1 MIINKTRYCLRS
13 VISNIQSNLLINLT
27 ALTTIIFTFVI
38 FTIFLLLVINL
49 SEFKRNWIERVH
61 VLVYLE
67 DKLNKESINTINNS
81 LKVHPEISQV
91 RFVSKEEALK
101 SLNDSLEGQDGILEY
116 LNSNPLPNSFE
127 INIKPKFLKIE
138 SIENLINK
146 IDKIKGI
153 TDIEYGQKWLE
164 RFNGFFYFLK
174 ITGMTIG
181 AFLLISSLFIISN
194 TIKLMVYS
202 RRDEIEIMKL
212 VGSTTRFIK
221 IPFYIEGILHGV
233 TGSAVSLLIV
243 YIIYEIIT
251 FNIASGFNFYFGTN
265 TFLFLNTYQFSIIII
280 CGLILGLAGTF
291 ISLKSLKEFKI

>member
-1 MIINKTRYCLRS
+1 MIINKTRYCLSS
-13 VISNIQSNLLINLT
+13 VISNIQNNILINIT
-27 ALTTIIFTFVI
+27 ALTTITFTFVI

-49 SEFKRNWIERVH
+49 SEFKKNWVERVH
-61 VLVYLE
+61 VLVYLD
-67 DKLNKESINTINNS
+67 DKLNNESINTTNNS
-81 LKVHPEISQV
+81 LKEHPEISQV
-91 RFVSKEEALK
+91 KFVSKKEALK
-101 SLNDSLEGQDGILEY
+101 SLKDSLEGQDGILEY
-116 LNSNPLPNSFE
+116 LNNNPLPNSFE
-127 INIKPKFLKIE
+127 INIKPEFLNIK
-138 SIENLINK
+138 SIENFINK

-181 AFLLISSLFIISN
+181 AFLFISSLFIISN

-212 VGSTTRFIK
+212 VGSTGRFIK
-221 IPFYIEGILHGV
+221 IPFYIEGILHGI
-233 TGSAVSLLIV
+233 TGSGIALFIV

-251 FNIASGFNFYFGTN
+251 LNIASGFNFYFGTS
-265 TFLFLNTYQFSIIII
+265 TFLFLNTYQLSIIILF
-280 CGLILGLAGTF
+280 GLILGLTGTF

>member
-1 MIINKTRYCLRS
+1 MIINKTRYCIRS

-81 LKVHPEISQV
+81 LKEHPEISQV
-91 RFVSKEEALK
+91 TFVSKEEALK

-116 LNSNPLPNSFE
+116 LNNNPLPNSFE
-127 INIKPKFLKIE
+127 INIKPEFLKIE

-233 TGSAVSLLIV
+233 TGSAASLLIV

-251 FNIASGFNFYFGTN
+251 FNIASGFNIYFGTN
-265 TFLFLNTYQFSIIII
+265 TFLFLNTCQFSIIIL
-280 CGLILGLAGTF
+280 CGLTLGLAGTF

>member
-13 VISNIQSNLLINLT
+13 VISNIKSNILINIT
-27 ALTTIIFTFVI
+27 ALTTITFTFVI
-38 FTIFLLLVINL
+38 FTTFLLLVINL
-49 SEFKRNWIERVH
+49 SEFKKNWIERVH

-67 DKLNKESINTINNS
+67 DKLNIGSINIIKNS
-81 LKVHPEISQV
+81 LEEHPEISNV
-91 RFVSKEEALK
+91 RFVSKKEALE
-101 SLNDSLEGQDGILEY
+101 SLKDSLKGQDGILEH
-116 LNSNPLPNSFE
+116 LNNNPLPNSFE
-127 INIKPKFLKIE
+127 ININPEFLDIE
-138 SIENLINK
+138 SIENLIDK

-181 AFLLISSLFIISN
+181 AFLFISSLFIISN

-212 VGSTTRFIK
+212 VGSTGRFIK
-221 IPFYIEGILHGV
+221 IPFYIEGLLQGI
-233 TGSAVSLLIV
+233 TGSAVALLIV
-243 YIIYEIIT
+243 YIIHEIIT
-251 FNIASGFNFYFGTN
+251 FNIALGFNFYFGNN
-265 TFLFLNTYQFSIIII
+265 TLIFLNTYQSSIIIL
-280 CGLILGLAGTF
+280 CGLILGLTGTF

>member
-1 MIINKTRYCLRS
+1 MIINKTRYCIRS

-81 LKVHPEISQV
+81 LKEHPEISQV
-91 RFVSKEEALK
+91 NFVSKEEALK

-116 LNSNPLPNSFE
+116 LNNNPLPNSFE
-127 INIKPKFLKIE
+127 INIKPEFLKIE

-146 IDKIKGI
+146 IDKVKGI

-233 TGSAVSLLIV
+233 TGSAASLLIV

-251 FNIASGFNFYFGTN
+251 FNIASGFNIYFGTN
-265 TFLFLNTYQFSIIII
+265 TFLFLNTYQFSIIIL
-280 CGLILGLAGTF
+280 CGLTLGLAGTF